1 MLVKV
6 NSILDELDR
15 VWGWSHA
22 NDFYPPTNIAEN
34 DDQFTVEMRVP
45 GLLREDL
52 SIEVEDKTLIVRGE
66 IKRPSEGTVVRQERT
81 EGKFERTIT
90 FKHTLNIDLV
100 QADLIHGIL
109 RVTLPKSEEAKP
121 RKITINPA

>member
-15 VWGWSHA
+15 VWGWGHS

-45 GLLREDL
+45 GLQHEDL
-52 SIEVEDKTLIVRGE
+52 NIEVEGKTLTVRGE
-66 IKRPSEGTVVRQERT
+66 MKRPTEGNVVRQERT

-90 FKHTLNIDLV
+90 FKHTLNLDLV
-100 QADLIHGIL
+100 QADLKNGIL
-109 RVTLPKSEEAKP
+109 QVTLPKSEEAKP